1 MKNEYQKL
9 SNGSDGN
16 HRDSILTIED
26 SNNPFAVKKSWDEF
40 KKEYY
45 ALEKKIKKSLEN
57 LHLIQIE
64 FTKHISFMEYFDMII
79 MRCLGLKELLPSI
92 KQLFTKIS

>member
-1 MKNEYQKL
+1 MQGSYQTRHNKSL
-9 SNGSDGN
+9 STDTVSTKDEV
-16 HRDSILTIED
+16 SILITDNE
-26 SNNPFAVKKSWDEF
+26 NNPFERILHWDDF

-64 FTKHISFMEYFDMII
+64 FTKQIS
-79 MRCLGLKELLPSI
+79 LLE
-92 KQLFTKIS
+92 